1 MKINKPKFWDDKIGL
16 FAILLLPF
24 SLVFFLAT
32 FLRKKFTKSIKF
44 KIPII
49 CIGNIYLGGTGKTP
63 VSIFLATE
71 ILKFGKKPS
80 IIRKYYK
87 SHLDEFKLIKSN
99 VKNLIINKSRTDAIR
114 EAEKNGSDFAILDDG
129 LQDYKIR
136 KDLKIVCFNSNQLF
150 GNGLI
155 LPSGPLREGLHV
167 LESAHI
173 VIINGHKSK
182 IFEEKIL
189 NINSKLDIFY
199 SFYKPVNLEKFKN
212 KKLFA
217 IAGIGNPKNFFKLLE
232 ENNLDVYKKLIFP
245 DHYQFSKDEMKKIIE
260 SSKNE
265 GCHIIMTEKDYY
277 KINDFKLKELDY
289 IKVSLE
295 INQKEKLLNKIRS
308 INVKSN

>member
-1 MKINKPKFWDDKIGL
+1 MKINKPKFWDDKIGF

-24 SLVFFLAT
+24 SLAFFLAI
-32 FLRKKFTKSIKF
+32 FLRKKFTKSVKF

-49 CIGNIYLGGTGKTP
+49 CVGNIYLGGTGKTP
-63 VSIFLATE
+63 VSIFLAKE
-71 ILKFGKKPS
+71 LLKIGKNPS

-99 VKNLIINKSRTDAIR
+99 VKNLIINKTRTGALK
-114 EAEKNGSDFAILDDG
+114 EAEINGSDFAILDDG

-155 LPSGPLREGLHV
+155 LPSGPLRESLHV
-167 LESAHI
+167 LKSADI
-173 VIINGHKSK
+173 VIINGSKSK

-189 NINSKLDIFY
+189 NINNKLDIFY

-232 ENNLDVYKKLIFP
+232 ENNLDVYEKLIFP
-245 DHYQFSKDEMKKIIE
+245 DHYQFSKDEMIKIIE
-260 SSKNE
+260 NAKNKD
-265 GCHIIMTEKDYY
+265 CQIIMTEKDYY
-277 KINDFKLKELDY
+277 KINDYQLEELDY
-289 IKVSLE
+289 VKVSLE
-295 INQKEKLLNKIRS
+295 INQKEKLINKIRS
-308 INVKSN
+308 KNVKSN

>member
-1 MKINKPKFWDDKIGL
+1 MKINKPKFWDDKIGF

-24 SLVFFLAT
+24 SLAFFLAI
-32 FLRKKFTKSIKF
+32 FLRKKFTKSVKF

-49 CIGNIYLGGTGKTP
+49 CVGNIYLGGTGKTP
-63 VSIFLATE
+63 VSIFLAKE
-71 ILKFGKKPS
+71 LLKIGKNPS

-99 VKNLIINKSRTDAIR
+99 VKNLIINKTRTGALK
-114 EAEKNGSDFAILDDG
+114 EAEINGSDFAILDDG

-167 LESAHI
+167 LKSADI
-173 VIINGHKSK
+173 VIINGSKSK
-182 IFEEKIL
+182 TFEEKIL
-189 NINSKLDIFY
+189 NINNKLDIFY

-232 ENNLDVYKKLIFP
+232 ENNLDVYEKLIFP
-245 DHYQFSKDEMKKIIE
+245 DHYQFSKDEMIKIIE
-260 SSKNE
+260 NAKNKD
-265 GCHIIMTEKDYY
+265 CQIIMTEKDYY
-277 KINDFKLKELDY
+277 KINDYQLEELDY
-289 IKVSLE
+289 VKVSLE
-295 INQKEKLLNKIRS
+295 INQKEKLINKIRS
-308 INVKSN
+308 KNVKSN